1 MVPARPS
8 LDNQS
13 ERHAAGQSNCLV
25 LHADYHCCH
34 LAAVFRSYCLGVAR
48 FIDVSIYRDTFPAI
62 RIAILF
68 FTIAIFIIILL
79 LLFFFHDDFHLGKKD
94 T

>member
-1 MVPARPS
+1 MVPARPP

-48 FIDVSIYRDTFPAI
+48 FIDASIYRDTFPAI

-68 FTIAIFIIILL
+68 FTIAIF
-79 LLFFFHDDFHLGKKD
+79 FFFNYYYYFFF
-94 T
+94 